1 VRKGADTALARR
13 YHIASST
20 GGFVGV
26 PMGVR
31 LAKLTGRRQVIARW
45 IGDGRS
51 GHNGGE
57 QRLQGAGLQRAERS
71 TIGRRADRHD
81 ELITPF
87 VARDARVQLC
97 KTFKAAVRVSR
108 SLFVAAKPRSRQHS
122 SARAFRPVVPYF
134 VEVSRHIQS
143 SGRAQP
149 NRAVRFCPSARRL
162 PCEFSI
168 MACLSS
174 SDATASLLSG

>member
-1 VRKGADTALARR
+1 
-13 YHIASST
+13 
-20 GGFVGV
+20 
-26 PMGVR
+26 MGVR

-57 QRLQGAGLQRAERS
+57 QGLQGAGLQRAERS

-122 SARAFRPVVPYF
+122 SAALLGLLCRTSSKSAATSNPAVVP
-134 VEVSRHIQS
+134 SR
-143 SGRAQP
+143 
-149 NRAVRFCPSARRL
+149 
-162 PCEFSI
+162 
-168 MACLSS
+168 
-174 SDATASLLSG
+174 T

>member
-1 VRKGADTALARR
+1 M
-13 YHIASST
+13 
-20 GGFVGV
+20 

-97 KTFKAAVRVSR
+97 KINAAPFQGGGQSLSKAFRRCKPEVVSIH
-108 SLFVAAKPRSRQHS
+108 P
-122 SARAFRPVVPYF
+122 ARAFRAVVPYF

-143 SGRAQP
+143 SGRAQL
-149 NRAVRFCPSARRL
+149 NRAVQFCPSARRL
-162 PCEFSI
+162 PCDLSI